1 MEPATSFAAC
11 LIAAL
16 LAVAA
21 LGSLL
26 ARLRSHRDL
35 RRAQADRLLRPL
47 QRYSAWVCAQRLAA
61 VFDGDRQAAA
71 LLEEAHEVH
80 AAWFPELARDMAKLM
95 AVHRRLTHF
104 LGAQHAL
111 WLRDPQHW
119 LESEHDQRFM
129 ALWRQHRF
137 ALHAL
142 LARLEQVTRVRIH
155 SSLSPARRQSTY
167 A

>member
-1 MEPATSFAAC
+1 
-11 LIAAL
+11 
-16 LAVAA
+16 
-21 LGSLL
+21 
-26 ARLRSHRDL
+26 
-35 RRAQADRLLRPL
+35 
-47 QRYSAWVCAQRLAA
+47 
-61 VFDGDRQAAA
+61 
-71 LLEEAHEVH
+71 
-80 AAWFPELARDMAKLM
+80 M
-95 AVHRRLTHF
+95 AVHRRLVHF
-104 LGAQHAL
+104 LAAQHAL

-129 ALWRQHRF
+129 ALWRQHHF

>member
-1 MEPATSFAAC
+1 MDASVAFAAC

-16 LAVAA
+16 LALCA
-21 LGSLL
+21 LSALV
-26 ARLRSHRDL
+26 ARLKSRRDL
-35 RRAQADRLLRPL
+35 RRAQADQLLRPL

-61 VFDGDRQAAA
+61 VFDGDRQAVT
-71 LLEEAHEVH
+71 LLEDAHAVH

-95 AVHRRLTHF
+95 AVHRRLVHF

-142 LARLEQVTRVRIH
+142 LARLEQVTRVRIP